1 MTSNTSPQPLS
12 QQATLLD
19 GEKPTWSEAWRRE
32 CEARD
37 WLRRWKIHQRERGT
51 RFANAWWSDMI
62 EKIEKIRG
70 PGAALTL
77 REDMNRCK
85 YEKGGKN

>member
-1 MTSNTSPQPLS
+1 MTTNKSPRPLS

-19 GEKPTWSEAWRRE
+19 GENPKWSEAWRRE

-51 RFANAWWSDMI
+51 RFANNWWADTI
-62 EKIEKIRG
+62 QQIEKIRG
-70 PGAALTL
+70 PGAARML
-77 REDMNRCK
+77 RDDMNK
-85 YEKGGKN
+85 AKHEAGGKS

>member
-1 MTSNTSPQPLS
+1 LTKLPPPSS

-37 WLRRWKIHQRERGT
+37 WIRRFKLHVKERGT
-51 RFANAWWSDMI
+51 RMANVWWAQMKEGI
-62 EKIEKIRG
+62 LKARG
-70 PGAALTL
+70 QAGLDTL
-77 REDMNRCK
+77 IADMNRIK
-85 YEKGGKN
+85 NEKGGKN

>member
-1 MTSNTSPQPLS
+1 LNKSPLPLLP
-12 QQATLLD
+12 QATLLD

-37 WLRRWKIHQRERGT
+37 WLRRFKVHQRERGA
-51 RFANAWWSDMI
+51 RFANAWWSDTI

-70 PGAALTL
+70 PGAARTL
-77 REDMNRCK
+77 RQDMNK
-85 YEKGGKN
+85 EKAK

>member
-1 MTSNTSPQPLS
+1 MTKSQQPLS

-37 WLRRWKIHQRERGT
+37 WIRRYKMQVKQMGKKGADQWWIKMKRQIGEARGQ
-51 RFANAWWSDMI
+51 
-62 EKIEKIRG
+62 K
-70 PGAALTL
+70 ALDQL
-77 REDMNRCK
+77 VADMNGQK
-85 YEKGGKN
+85 DAKGKN

>member
-1 MTSNTSPQPLS
+1 LTSTKSPQPLS
-12 QQATLLD
+12 QQVTLLD

-37 WLRRWKIHQRERGT
+37 WLRRFKIHQRERGT
-51 RFANAWWSDMI
+51 RLANAWWLDTI

-70 PGAALTL
+70 PGAAHTL
-77 REDMNRCK
+77 RQDMNK
-85 YEKGGKN
+85 EKAK

>member
-1 MTSNTSPQPLS
+1 VNKSPQPLL

-37 WLRRWKIHQRERGT
+37 WLRRFKIYQRKHGT
-51 RFANAWWSDMI
+51 RLANAWWAQTI

-70 PGAALTL
+70 PGAAHTL
-77 REDMNRCK
+77 RQDMNK
-85 YEKGGKN
+85 VKNEGGKN